1 MEPVKSQDGVS
12 PRAQES
18 ELSAE
23 AIDPVIEVYKRDL
36 DFTITERNLRL
47 SAEER
52 LQQLVNATRFI
63 ARFRPLVP
71 GNGR

>member
-1 MEPVKSQDGVS
+1 MEPLRSQDGVS
-12 PRAQES
+12 PRSPEH

-47 SAEER
+47 SAEQR
-52 LQQLVNATRFI
+52 
-63 ARFRPLVP
+63 
-71 GNGR
+71 

>member
-1 MEPVKSQDGVS
+1 MEPLRSQDGVS
-12 PRAQES
+12 PRSPEH

-47 SAEER
+47 SAEQR

-71 GNGR
+71 GKGH